1 MLNISILTPVYNE
14 EQNIEECWKAIKNLF
29 IQFEH
34 EYSYEHI
41 FIDNCSSDESL
52 NNIKKFLKMIKIK
65 IIVNNQIM
73 ESY

>member
-14 EQNIEECWKAIKNLF
+14 EQNIEECWKAKKNLF

-41 FIDNCSSDESL
+41 FIDNCSTDESL
-52 NNIKKFLKMIKIK
+52 IISRKFQKMIK
-65 IIVNNQIM
+65 M
-73 ESY
+73 